1 MSDTVKSPFG
11 PLYKVDGE
19 LVMEKKPMDDWS
31 GKIEDYKKNPS
42 PPQRQPKGKS
52 RGGGAATQGVTFRG
66 VR

>member
-1 MSDTVKSPFG
+1 MSETVKSPFG
-11 PLYKVDGE
+11 TLYKVDGE
-19 LVMEKKPMDDWS
+19 LVMEKNPMEWS

>member
-1 MSDTVKSPFG
+1 MSETVKSPFG
-11 PLYKVDGE
+11 TLYKVDGE
-19 LVMEKKPMDDWS
+19 LVMEKKPMEWS

-52 RGGGAATQGVTFRG
+52 RGVGAAPQGVTVRG

>member
-1 MSDTVKSPFG
+1 MSETVKSPFG
-11 PLYKVDGE
+11 TLYKVDGE

-52 RGGGAATQGVTFRG
+52 RGGGTATQGVTFRG

>member
-1 MSDTVKSPFG
+1 MSETAKSPFG
-11 PLYKVDGE
+11 TLYKVDGE
-19 LVMEKKPMDDWS
+19 LVMEKKPMDWS

>member
-11 PLYKVDGE
+11 TLYKVDGE

-31 GKIEDYKKNPS
+31 GKIENYKKNPS
-42 PPQRQPKGKS
+42 PPQNQPKGKA
-52 RGGGAATQGVTFRG
+52 RGGGAATRGLIFRG